1 MFVVDGVPDTDE
13 DLELPARGGAGGG
26 GGGGLLELELA
37 DFLATSEY
45 DGRPSAVFCCSGGG
59 ADIESLIERKNNLI
73 LFLPQYSADLRLAEL
88 FLWSDWEWE

>member
-45 DGRPSAVFCCSGGG
+45 DG
-59 ADIESLIERKNNLI
+59 
-73 LFLPQYSADLRLAEL
+73 
-88 FLWSDWEWE
+88 